1 MEIRLAPKFVFDVYA
16 SIFGYKAIPYPAAIA
31 SKVSGSL
38 QAESSYKAGSFYAST
53 TSEVFNDSEKLSAQG
68 AILYRKEANGTEAF
82 CPVDIYHTGTKKN
95 YSLPYSTVAVT
106 RSKNIVETA
115 LPGRKGTVKELIQIE
130 DTQLQIQGVILG
142 DDLPE
147 TEISELN
154 ELFEINEA
162 VQLKNAFAEI
172 FMKADNTVVIKDLQ
186 CPDMKGIT
194 GAQAYS
200 FTIVTDSVLELEE
213 V

>member
-1 MEIRLAPKFVFDVYA
+1 MEIRIAPKFVFDVYA
-16 SIFGYKAIPYPAAIA
+16 SIFGYKAIPYPAAIVSKA
-31 SKVSGSL
+31 SGTL
-38 QAESSYKAGSFYAST
+38 QAENSYKASGYNAST
-53 TSEVFNDSEKLSAQG
+53 SETVNDSEKLSAQG
-68 AILYRKEANGTEAF
+68 AVLYRKEANGTEAF
-82 CPVDIYHTGTKKN
+82 CPVDIYHPGTKKN

-147 TEISELN
+147 TEISDLN
-154 ELFEINEA
+154 ELFEINEV

-172 FMKADNTVVIKDLQ
+172 FMKAENTIVIKDLQ

-200 FTIVTDSVLELEE
+200 FSIVTDSVLELEE

>member
-1 MEIRLAPKFVFDVYA
+1 METRIAPKFVFDIYA
-16 SIFGYKAIPYPAAIA
+16 SIFGYKAIPFPAAVLN
-31 SKVSGSL
+31 KVGN
-38 QAESSYKAGSFYAST
+38 QADNSYKADGFYVESSST
-53 TSEVFNDSEKLSAQG
+53 SKDTERLSAQG
-68 AILYRKEANGTEAF
+68 AVLYKKEANGTEAF
-82 CPVDIYHTGTKKN
+82 CPVDIYHPGTKKN
-95 YSLPYSTVAVT
+95 YSLPYSTVSVT

-162 VQLKNAFAEI
+162 VQFKNAFAEI
-172 FMKADNTVVIKDLQ
+172 FMKADNNVIIKDLQ

-200 FTIVTDSVLELEE
+200 FVAITDSVLELEE

>member
-1 MEIRLAPKFVFDVYA
+1 MEIRLAPKFVFDIYA
-16 SIFGYKAIPYPAAIA
+16 SVFGYKALPFPAGIINNA
-31 SKVSGSL
+31 S
-38 QAESSYKAGSFYAST
+38 QAENSYKASGYFVEPSSAS
-53 TSEVFNDSEKLSAQG
+53 NDTERLSSQG
-68 AILYRKEANGTEAF
+68 AVLYKKEANGTEAF
-82 CPVDIYHTGTKKN
+82 CPVDIYHPGTKKN
-95 YSLPYSTVAVT
+95 YSLPYSTVSVT

-130 DTQLQIQGVILG
+130 DTQLQVQGVILG

-162 VQLKNAFAEI
+162 VQFKNAFAEI
-172 FMKADNTVVIKDLQ
+172 FMKADNNVIIKDLQ
-186 CPDMKGIT
+186 CPDMKGVT

-200 FTIVTDSVLELEE
+200 FVAITDSVLELEE